1 MIVTRKYQSF
11 GDRYTFE
18 RNCAWPPV
26 SDCQASGN
34 ASSACVPHQI
44 ATKICPEMPR
54 ESKGKFR
61 KMGKVHFKEQER
73 IGDCIQEKI
82 CMAGKLTRPWFLV

>member
-1 MIVTRKYQSF
+1 
-11 GDRYTFE
+11 
-18 RNCAWPPV
+18 V

-61 KMGKVHFKEQER
+61 KMGKVHFKEQ
-73 IGDCIQEKI
+73 D
-82 CMAGKLTRPWFLV
+82 WFLYTGENMYGWQIDQTLVSGLVNS